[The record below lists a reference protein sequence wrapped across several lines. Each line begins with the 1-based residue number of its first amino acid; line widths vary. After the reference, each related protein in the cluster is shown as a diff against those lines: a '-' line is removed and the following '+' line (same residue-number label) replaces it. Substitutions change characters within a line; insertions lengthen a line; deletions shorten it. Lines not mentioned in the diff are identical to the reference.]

1 MLGFT
6 GPGTHRD
13 RVSRPAPSRRTGTRQ
28 DHSHCLRTQHSRGHT
43 CPRRTALAISRSAT
57 DRTSCG
63 GGPHWPGEP
72 LSASSDNNPDV
83 QRLVLAGQQHIAD
96 IMDPETFS
104 KHLLGFLH
112 GPTLHREPC
121 AIVEVEP
128 PVIRAIA
135 NPDQDRP
142 FTITSDQ
149 LRANLST
156 GTTVVPA
163 ARVWRRLARPVAE
176 GTRWAR
182 RPDPPRFN
190 AAMEGGFMGS
200 ARRRSARARRRCWP
214 GARGGLTGLTGPEP
228 SRSARGAHRQLSA
241 SAVGSTHQI
250 VRRPEEGRLADY
262 ERGPE
267 VARAR
272 LEQGRHSLR
281 SDV

>member
-1 MLGFT
+1 M
-6 GPGTHRD
+6 R
-13 RVSRPAPSRRTGTRQ
+13 
-28 DHSHCLRTQHSRGHT
+28 
-43 CPRRTALAISRSAT
+43 
-57 DRTSCG
+57 
-63 GGPHWPGEP
+63 GPHWPGEP

-190 AAMEGGFMGS
+190 AAKEGGFMGFGAAQVS
-200 ARRRSARARRRCWP
+200 NGEKEMLDQVRA
-214 GARGGLTGLTGPEP
+214 
-228 SRSARGAHRQLSA
+228 
-241 SAVGSTHQI
+241 AVSQ
-250 VRRPEEGRLADY
+250 A
-262 ERGPE
+262 
-267 VARAR
+267 
-272 LEQGRHSLR
+272 
-281 SDV
+281 

>member
-1 MLGFT
+1 M
-6 GPGTHRD
+6 R
-13 RVSRPAPSRRTGTRQ
+13 
-28 DHSHCLRTQHSRGHT
+28 
-43 CPRRTALAISRSAT
+43 
-57 DRTSCG
+57 
-63 GGPHWPGEP
+63 GPHWPGEP

-190 AAMEGGFMGS
+190 AAKEGGFMGFGAAQVS
-200 ARRRSARARRRCWP
+200 KGEKAMLDQVRAAVSQASP
-214 GARGGLTGLTGPEP
+214 GPEP
-228 SRSARGAHRQLSA
+228 SRPARGAHRQLSA

-250 VRRPEEGRLADY
+250 VSPEEGRLADY

-272 LEQGRHSLR
+272 HEQGRHSLR